1 MMNLMAFSEL
11 ILLLLIKKIS
21 NKMRSN
27 PKDKTVME
35 RVNSNLDIGL
45 MMLELSLLGSGGGLL
60 STFVE
65 SWAIDRKVNKDDA
78 NRKAKIES
86 ILLAILTGF

>member
-1 MMNLMAFSEL
+1 MNLMAFSEL